1 MIDQK
6 TSLLIPSQL
15 PEFIRDEPA
24 YANFI
29 LFLEAYYEWLEE
41 NHNVSDRT
49 KNLLNYKDIDK
60 TSAEFLD
67 YFYNDFLSYF
77 PQEILADKV
86 KVTKLAKELYQSK
99 GTPASFKF
107 LFRILYNS
115 DVELFYTKDAVLKA
129 SAGKWYVARS
139 LKLATNDPNWLKLTN
154 PNGSFRVFGLT
165 TKSIATIE
173 TAVEA
178 GTKIEVFIS
187 NIERLFQ
194 SGEIVRVVD
203 SNNQPVLFD
212 GQTLEAKI
220 VGQISQIK
228 IDSNNRGLF
237 YQPADP
243 VVVYGGL
250 NTDIQSP
257 IGATAEVDKTTT
269 GSIQRIKVEN
279 GGYGYRD
286 NPNTQISITNA
297 TGAIAIVGSLNPDS
311 NSRANVSFIPS
322 DVIGLKK
329 DIVIGNTNY
338 HFTNVAVSNAS
349 TTLVNTFS
357 FLAFSSYPI
366 SSVLVQNGGG
376 GITVQP
382 TIAAQSLY
390 STDNPEVQGNLKN
403 LGILA
408 PIQITDGGLG
418 YELNDTILLNGG
430 SGYGA
435 YANVT
440 SVNANGSIISVGYK
454 YKTNNPYHRYP
465 LGGLGYNIS
474 LPDVVIDSANTN
486 AFGASLYVPG
496 ILGDG
501 ATFTPAVDR
510 VGSISSIKITNTGED
525 YISTPSVSLKV
536 QDITVVGLEIT
547 NLPQQGDV
555 VYQGTDFNNSVYLAY
570 VDSISI
576 LVANADPLQQVYN
589 LRVYNYNAKPNYT
602 QPLKIDRSSIS
613 MNLTNSYTS
622 GRYDSTGVITYGDG
636 TAKATASYLNGLVV
650 SAGQYLDTT
659 GQPSSFDVIQSQ
671 NYNNFTYEITLEK
684 EIEKYRKTLLSLL
697 HPTGMKVIGR
707 FAMNSLSQQN
717 VNIKDGQESGHS
729 LAYYTDDITSYATM
743 TTNWVNQSNNII
755 NFYNLN
761 GVSLDS
767 FLMIGDTISLT
778 TDNGNQIDSDIQEI
792 DAINSTVTL
801 GDDVWL
807 TFANVATVTAN
818 AGSNTINITS
828 LTGSYDII
836 NNGNYSDYNYPLKDI
851 AFVGDKVLI
860 ANNTEKV
867 ISEIDYENNIIYLTT
882 NITSNANSLMSVN
895 RTFTATDVKIFGAVT
910 YDNP

>member
-6 TSLLIPSQL
+6 TSLLIKSQL
-15 PEFIRDEPA
+15 PEFIRDEQA
-24 YANFI
+24 YANFV
-29 LFLEAYYEWLEE
+29 LFLEAYYEWLEQ

-67 YFYNDFLSYF
+67 YFYNDFLAYF
-77 PQEILADKV
+77 PQEILADKT

-99 GTPASFKF
+99 GTPSSYKF

-129 SAGKWYVARS
+129 SAGKWYVPRS
-139 LKLATNDPNWLKLTN
+139 LKLSTTNLNFLKTSNL
-154 PNGSFRVFGLT
+154 RVFGLT

-173 TAVEA
+173 TAVES

-212 GQTLEAKI
+212 GQILEAKI

-228 IDSNNRGLF
+228 IDPNNRGLF
-237 YQPADP
+237 YQPNDP
-243 VVVYGGL
+243 VVVYNGL

-257 IGATAEVDKTTT
+257 IGATAQVNETTK
-269 GSIQRIKVEN
+269 GSIQRIKVET
-279 GGYGYRD
+279 GGYGYRE
-286 NPNTQISITNA
+286 NPNTTISITNA
-297 TGAIAIVGSLNPDS
+297 TGAIAVVGSLNPDIAS
-311 NSRANVSFIPS
+311 EANVSFIPT
-322 DVIGLKK
+322 DIIGFKK

-338 HFTNVAVSNAS
+338 HFTNVTVSNAS
-349 TTLVNTFS
+349 TTLINTFS
-357 FLAFSSYPI
+357 FLSFSSYPI
-366 SSVLVQNGGG
+366 SSVLVENGGG
-376 GITVQP
+376 GITIEP
-382 TIAAQSLY
+382 KISAQSLY
-390 STDNPEVQGNLKN
+390 STDNPLVQGNLKN

-418 YELNDTILLNGG
+418 YQANDTIVFSGG

-435 YANVT
+435 HANVT
-440 SVNANGSIISVGYK
+440 SVNTNGSIVSVNYV
-454 YKTNNPYHRYP
+454 YKTNSPYHHYP
-465 LGGLGYNIS
+465 LGGLGYNVFVPEIS
-474 LPDVVIDSANTN
+474 VQSSNVSAS
-486 AFGASLYVPG
+486 GASLYIPG

-510 VGSISSIKITNTGED
+510 VGSISSIKIINPGED
-525 YISTPSVSLKV
+525 YISIPSVSLKV
-536 QDITVVGLEIT
+536 QDIAVNGLEIT
-547 NLPQQGDV
+547 NLPQQGDI
-555 VYQGTDFNNSVYLAY
+555 VYQGTDFNNSVYLAT
-570 VDSISI
+570 VDSINI
-576 LVANADPLQQVYN
+576 LVSNGDPLQQIYN
-589 LRVYNYNAKPNYT
+589 LRVYNYNAKPVYT
-602 QPLKIDRSSIS
+602 QPLKIDRSNIS
-613 MNLTNSYTS
+613 MNLNNTYTE

-650 SAGQYLDTT
+650 GAGQYLDTT

-671 NYNNFTYEITLEK
+671 TYNNYTYEITLEK

-697 HPTGMKVIGR
+697 HPTGMKVLGR
-707 FAMNSLSQQN
+707 FAMNSLSQQHI
-717 VNIKDGQESGHS
+717 VMKDGSEKGHT
-729 LAYYTDDITSYATM
+729 LGYYTNDTNSYVEVITD
-743 TTNWVNQSNNII
+743 WVNQSNNAVS
-755 NFYNLN
+755 FYELN
-761 GVSLDS
+761 GTTLDT
-767 FLMIGDTISLT
+767 FLNIGDTIAIT
-778 TDNGNQIDSDIQEI
+778 TDTGNQIDSVIEEI
-792 DAINSTVTL
+792 DSINSQITL

-836 NNGNYSDYNYPLKDI
+836 NNGNYSDFEYPLKDI

-860 ANNTEKV
+860 ANNTEKI
-867 ISEIDYENNIIYLTT
+867 ISEIDYVNNIIYLTT
-882 NITSNANSLMSVN
+882 NLTNDSDSLMSVN
-895 RTFTATDVKIFGAVT
+895 RTFTATDVKIFSNVT